1 MENDESPIDLMSLK
15 ELKKKKKAKRG
26 DQNIHSA
33 INSHGRQH
41 PRNCST

>member
-1 MENDESPIDLMSLK
+1 MENDESPIDLMSSK
-15 ELKKKKKAKRG
+15 ELKKKKAKHG